1 MTMTLAERHQ
11 FILNRIQQDQYIN
24 VVALCKE
31 LKVSSVTIRKDLK
44 LLEEKNLLFRT
55 HGGATINNP
64 YTVDRPVN
72 EKEKLQSVEKNKIG
86 MAAAKLLKDNDSIV
100 VASGTT
106 LLYFVKNIPNGMSL
120 TAVTSSLDMSNDL
133 LRSPD
138 IEVIQLGGLLRRS
151 SSSVVGVY
159 AERIL
164 QDFYFNT
171 LFLGVDGID
180 LEHGLTT
187 TNAMEAHLNR
197 QMIKVSQKVV
207 VLADSTKFGKRG
219 FGKICGFEDVDHII
233 TDKGVSQQMLKH
245 LEGLGVTV
253 TVV

>member
-1 MTMTLAERHQ
+1 MNMTLAERHQ
-11 FILNRIQQDQYIN
+11 FILTRIQQDQYIN
-24 VVALCKE
+24 VVELCKE
-31 LKVSSVTIRKDLK
+31 LKVSSVTVRKDLK
-44 LLEEKNLLFRT
+44 LLEDKNLLFRT
-55 HGGATINNP
+55 HGGATLSNP

-72 EKEKLQSVEKNKIG
+72 EKEQLQSTEKNKIG
-86 MAAAKLLKDNDSIV
+86 SAAAKLLKANDSIV

-106 LLYFVKNIPNGMSL
+106 LLYFAKNIPSGLEL
-120 TAVTSSLDMSNDL
+120 TVVTSSLHISMEF
-133 LRSPD
+133 LRNPEV
-138 IEVIQLGGLLRRS
+138 EVIQLGGALRKS
-151 SSSVVGVY
+151 SSSVMGAY
-159 AERIL
+159 AEQVL

-180 LEHGLTT
+180 LEHGFST
-187 TNAMEAHLNR
+187 TNAAEAHLNR

-233 TDKGVSQQMLKH
+233 TDKGISQQMISH

>member
-1 MTMTLAERHQ
+1 A
-11 FILNRIQQDQYIN
+11 
-24 VVALCKE
+24 
-31 LKVSSVTIRKDLK
+31 
-44 LLEEKNLLFRT
+44 
-55 HGGATINNP
+55 
-64 YTVDRPVN
+64 
-72 EKEKLQSVEKNKIG
+72 
-86 MAAAKLLKDNDSIV
+86 AAAKLLKENDSIV

-106 LLYFVKNIPNGMSL
+106 LLYFVKSIPNGLNL
-120 TAVTSSLDMSNDL
+120 TVVTSSLNISIEF
-133 LRSPD
+133 LRNPEV
-138 IEVIQLGGLLRRS
+138 EVIQLGGLLRKS
-151 SSSVVGVY
+151 SSSVMGSY
-159 AERIL
+159 AEQVL

-180 LEHGLTT
+180 LEHGFTT

-233 TDKGVSQQMLKH
+233 TDKGISQQMINH